1 MPSTPTPG
9 PDLDQAATHGGP
21 GWRPRTASHDEE
33 IAAGSPWSPYS
44 VRSEVAPL
52 RAVLLAEPGEELDF
66 DEPPDSHLMLERID
80 VETIRAQAEGIA
92 EVYRGEG
99 VEVHTYRAD
108 RLPPPNLIFMR
119 DLFFMTPEGAVL
131 ARPAALQRA
140 GEERFAAEAL
150 TRAGV
155 PILRSLRGRSTFE
168 GADALWLD
176 DKTVM
181 VGVGLRTNDEAFVE
195 LKELLATLGVTARA
209 VPMPPGVQHLLGVV
223 NLIDGDLAAL
233 HGGRAPSRL
242 KVYLASHG
250 IETLTIPPGEELD
263 QGRGM
268 NFVTLAP
275 RRVLMPAGCPA
286 IRNQLEEA
294 GVQVVEAE
302 VGEYLKAAGALGCL
316 TGILSRG

>member
-9 PDLDQAATHGGP
+9 PDLDQVATHGGP
-21 GWRPRTASHDEE
+21 GWRPRTASHGEE
-33 IAAGSPWSPYS
+33 IAEGAPWSPYAVS
-44 VRSEVAPL
+44 SEVAPL
-52 RAVLLAEPGEELDF
+52 KAVLLAEPGDELEFEED
-66 DEPPDSHLMLERID
+66 PDVHLMLERVD
-80 VETIRAQAEGIA
+80 VETIRAQAEGVA
-92 EVYRGEG
+92 EAYRAEG
-99 VEVHTYRAD
+99 VEVHSFRSERT
-108 RLPPPNLIFMR
+108 PPPNLIFMR

-155 PILRSLRGRSTFE
+155 PILRTLRGRSTFE

-176 DKTVM
+176 SETVM

-195 LKELLATLGVTARA
+195 LKELLATLGVRARA
-209 VPMPPGVQHLLGVV
+209 VPMPQGVQHLLGVV

-242 KVYLASHG
+242 KVFLASHG
-250 IETLTIPPGEELD
+250 VETLTLPPGEELD
-263 QGRGM
+263 QGRGL

-275 RRVLMPAGCPA
+275 RRVLMPAGCPGV
-286 IRNQLEEA
+286 RGQLEEA
-294 GVQVVEAE
+294 GVDVVEAE

>member
-9 PDLDQAATHGGP
+9 PDLEQAATHGGP

-33 IAAGSPWSPYS
+33 IAGGEIWSPYA

-52 RAVLLAEPGEELDF
+52 KAVLLAQPGDELDF
-66 DEPPDSHLMLERID
+66 PEPPDAHLMLERID
-80 VETIRAQAEGIA
+80 VTAIRAQAGA
-92 EVYRGEG
+92 VADAYRAEG
-99 VEVHTYRAD
+99 VEVHLFRSERT
-108 RLPPPNLIFMR
+108 PPPNLIFMR

-131 ARPAALQRA
+131 ARPAAEQRA

-155 PILRSLRGRSTFE
+155 PILRTLRGRATFE

-176 DKTVM
+176 ERTVM
-181 VGVGLRTNDEAFVE
+181 VGVGLRTSDEAFVA
-195 LKELLATLGVTARA
+195 LKEVLSHQGVSARA
-209 VPMPPGVQHLLGVV
+209 IPMPAGVQHLLGVV
-223 NLIDGDLAAL
+223 NFVDTDLAVL
-233 HGGRAPSRL
+233 HGGRTPSSL
-242 KVYLASHG
+242 KVFLASQG
-250 IETLTIPPGEELD
+250 VETISLAPGDELD

-275 RRVLMPAGCPA
+275 RRVLMPAGCPG
-286 IRNQLEEA
+286 IRSQLEEA
-294 GVQVVEAE
+294 GIEVLEAE
-302 VGEYLKAAGALGCL
+302 VGEYLKGAGGLGCL

>member
-9 PDLDQAATHGGP
+9 PDLDQSATHGGP
-21 GWRPRTASHDEE
+21 GWRPRTASHADE
-33 IAAGSPWSPYS
+33 IAAGSPWSPYA

-52 RAVLLAEPGEELDF
+52 RAVLLAEPGEELAF
-66 DEPPDSHLMLERID
+66 EEPPDTHLMLERVD

-92 EVYRGEG
+92 EVYRREG

-119 DLFFMTPEGAVL
+119 DLFFMTPEGALL
-131 ARPAALQRA
+131 ARPAAIQRA

-176 DKTVM
+176 EGTVM

-195 LKELLATLGVTARA
+195 LKELLTTLGVTARA

-242 KVYLASHG
+242 KVFLASHG
-250 IETLTIPPGEELD
+250 VETLTIPPGEELD

-275 RRVLMPAGCPA
+275 RRVLMPAGCPG
-286 IRNQLEEA
+286 IRAQLEGA

-302 VGEYLKAAGALGCL
+302 VGEYLKAAGGPGCL